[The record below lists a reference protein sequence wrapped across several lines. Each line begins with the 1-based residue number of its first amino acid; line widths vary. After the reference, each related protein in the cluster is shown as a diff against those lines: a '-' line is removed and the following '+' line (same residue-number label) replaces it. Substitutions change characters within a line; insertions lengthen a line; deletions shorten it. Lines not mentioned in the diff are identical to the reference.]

1 MALRGK
7 EIVVEKKFN
16 FDELTRVMA
25 SGIPR
30 REALRRLGGGL
41 AGALLA
47 SLGLGKAWGQNPNA
61 APNAFCVDYCLDCGI
76 SPANGN
82 AFGNCVS
89 SCETCLNTDGTLC
102 TCPPSVS
109 GEVLCCASG
118 EICDEESLI
127 CS

>member
-1 MALRGK
+1 MENRFDLDALAK
-7 EIVVEKKFN
+7 T
-16 FDELTRVMA
+16 LA
-25 SGIPR
+25 SGLPR

-47 SLGLGKAWGQNPNA
+47 SLGLGKAWGQNSNA
-61 APNAFCVDYCLDCGI
+61 APSAFCVDYCRDCGI
-76 SPANGN
+76 SPADGV

-89 SCETCLNTDGTLC
+89 SCETCLTTDGTLC
-102 TCPPSVS
+102 TCPPSLS

-118 EICDEESLI
+118 EFCDEESLI